1 MRVVRRSQSDSFANV
16 LTAIAIR
23 CGVADAERSGHPDP
37 DSLGF
42 SIRASTDSN
51 RGADPDQDPNHHRG
65 ALRDRDP
72 NRHRG
77 ADPDQEPNHHRG
89 ADPDQE
95 PNHHRGADPDQDPND
110 N

>member
-1 MRVVRRSQSDSFANV
+1 MAPAADSGNCDDCGCTDAVSMRVVRRSQSDSFANV

-51 RGADPDQDPNHHRG
+51 RGADPDQ
-65 ALRDRDP
+65 
-72 NRHRG
+72 
-77 ADPDQEPNHHRG
+77 EPNHHRG

-95 PNHHRGADPDQDPND
+95 PNNYRGADPDQDPND